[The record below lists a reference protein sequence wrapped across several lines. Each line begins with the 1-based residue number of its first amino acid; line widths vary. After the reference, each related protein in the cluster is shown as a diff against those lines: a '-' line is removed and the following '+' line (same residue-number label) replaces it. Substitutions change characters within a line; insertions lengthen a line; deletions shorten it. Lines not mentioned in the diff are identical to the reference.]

1 MSHACHSL
9 IALICLATLAGC
21 GQKPDAPRA
30 AATARPASTSP
41 TQGQAKPARPA
52 QEVAFIR
59 ECLAV
64 GLRPTILLELESK
77 ALAAARGQAKQASP
91 SKDQLQD
98 MRANFDLSAT
108 SLHKLATSPAAGPLA
123 KVPQLL
129 GEARAKQA
137 ANCSRLPAEW
147 LHSEGAGLMMLEFGL
162 ITARARNHQEA
173 DRKAGE
179 YSKQNWP
186 NLINL
191 PIQQQAALNEIL
203 QTEQEIQRLIVE
215 LAADSELKN
224 IHRDA
229 IALVLRG
236 LELRANQAANT
247 LTSERLY
254 ASLVGT
260 ELRQRTWKIEHGE
273 MMKLAVTNQQ
283 VIGHCIVSRIQ
294 LGVRG
299 RSSGNAATFNLTV
312 AHKIYADGR
321 PALLLAV
328 ER

>member
-1 MSHACHSL
+1 MSLTLRSL
-9 IALICLATLAGC
+9 IAFICLATLAGC
-21 GQKPDAPRA
+21 GQKPEAPRA

-41 TQGQAKPARPA
+41 TQGQAKPPRPA
-52 QEVAFIR
+52 QEIAFIR
-59 ECLAV
+59 ECLAI

-77 ALAAARGQAKQASP
+77 ALAAARGQAKQAGP

-98 MRANFDLSAT
+98 MRANFDLSST
-108 SLHKLATSPAAGPLA
+108 SLYKLAASPAAGPLA

-179 YSKQNWP
+179 YFKQNWP

-203 QTEQEIQRLIVE
+203 QTEQEIQGLVVE
-215 LAADSELKN
+215 LAKDSELKN
-224 IHRDA
+224 IQRSA
-229 IALVLRG
+229 VAVVLRG
-236 LELRANQAANT
+236 LELRANQAAKT

-254 ASLVGT
+254 ATLVGT
-260 ELRQRTWKIEHGE
+260 KLLQRSWEIEHGE
-273 MMKLAVTNQQ
+273 MTKLTVIDQQ
-283 VIGHCIVSRIQ
+283 VIGHCIVSKIQ

-299 RSSGNAATFNLTV
+299 RSSGDTASFNLSV

-321 PALLLAV
+321 PALLQVV